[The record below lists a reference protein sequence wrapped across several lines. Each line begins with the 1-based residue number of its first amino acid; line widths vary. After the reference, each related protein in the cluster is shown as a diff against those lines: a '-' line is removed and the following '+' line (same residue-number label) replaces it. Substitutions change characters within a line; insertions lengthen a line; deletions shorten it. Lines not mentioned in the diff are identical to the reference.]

1 MICSGALILSK
12 KTKRFLLLKRTQEK
26 TQGQWG
32 LVGGKK
38 EEQDSNTIDTLTRE
52 IKEELGVNL
61 KIEKI
66 IPLDFYNN
74 NDFNYGTYIIIVK
87 NEFVPTLNQ
96 EHSSYAWCQ
105 YKNWPSPL
113 HKGLKA
119 SLTNKINKIKL
130 EFILSLI

>member
-38 EEQDSNTIDTLTRE
+38 EEYDASTMDTLIRE
-52 IKEELGVNL
+52 IKEELGL
-61 KIEKI
+61 TLSIEKI

-74 NDFNYGTYIIIVK
+74 KDFNYGTYIILVE
-87 NEFVPTLNQ
+87 NEFVPLLNC
-96 EHSSYAWCQ
+96 EHSSYAWCK
-105 YKNWPSPL
+105 YKNWPNPL
-113 HKGLKA
+113 HQGLKY
-119 SLTNKINKIKL
+119 SLNNKINKIKL
-130 EFILSLI
+130 ECILSLI

>member
-1 MICSGALILSK
+1 MICSGGLILSK

-38 EEQDSNTIDTLTRE
+38 EDYDFNTIDTLTRE
-52 IKEELGVNL
+52 IKEELGLVPN
-61 KIEKI
+61 IEKI
-66 IPLDFYNN
+66 IPLDSYNN
-74 NDFNYGTYIIIVK
+74 KDFNYGTYIILVK
-87 NEFVPTLNQ
+87 NEFIPILNQ

-113 HKGLKA
+113 HKGLKF
-119 SLTNKINKIKL
+119 SLNNKTNKIKL